1 MEVLNTTRSGGHK
14 FKVDAITV
22 RWERDDGGDAA
33 AAARTA
39 ACRRMIRQD
48 QLEQSELE
56 MSSASKR
63 LYLER
68 CAVSGAAGLALERQ
82 GTPARPAAAPG
93 SSLSYPGYCDKTQ
106 AGEGNCD
113 VSNKGSLRLKPPEG
127 LQVRPS
133 PPLTTPPPLHPPLF
147 TSAFLPWPEG
157 LQTSSAVSQ
166 SPQYTPFVR
175 VAQAC
180 LDKCRECARCNYI
193 TFSEKVM

>member
-1 MEVLNTTRSGGHK
+1 MATATRSARSSAFRSSLPALLRHARPCANEHGCLVRLLLEVLNTTRSGGHK

-106 AGEGNCD
+106 AGE
-113 VSNKGSLRLKPPEG
+113 
-127 LQVRPS
+127 
-133 PPLTTPPPLHPPLF
+133 
-147 TSAFLPWPEG
+147 
-157 LQTSSAVSQ
+157 
-166 SPQYTPFVR
+166 
-175 VAQAC
+175 
-180 LDKCRECARCNYI
+180 
-193 TFSEKVM
+193 

>member
-1 MEVLNTTRSGGHK
+1 
-14 FKVDAITV
+14 
-22 RWERDDGGDAA
+22 
-33 AAARTA
+33 
-39 ACRRMIRQD
+39 MIRQD

-127 LQVRPS
+127 LQ
-133 PPLTTPPPLHPPLF
+133 
-147 TSAFLPWPEG
+147 
-157 LQTSSAVSQ
+157 
-166 SPQYTPFVR
+166 
-175 VAQAC
+175 AC
-180 LDKCRECARCNYI
+180 LDKCRGCARCNYI
-193 TFSEKVM
+193 TFSEKYSAST